1 MSGATGPYVEPKGRQ
16 DHYHGELPTV
26 QTKSDPSAYMTIEDM
41 RHASTKSKKALE
53 EFARYK
59 SALKMLR
66 LPLPRLLGP
75 YKETDVLPQDLV
87 GWNGPVHDMKVHPS
101 SVPGHVLA
109 KAAHRKQNQGSHK
122 SEGDGPSEA
131 REDSEMVTDGP
142 GGSGPGQETD
152 TKPADVEDEMLDE
165 EDESAGQSKD
175 NVKDEERSEA
185 SADDAMDEED
195 EEEQDEDED

>member
-75 YKETDVLPQDLV
+75 YKETDILPQDLV
-87 GWNGPVHDMKVHPS
+87 GWNGPVQAFLS
-101 SVPGHVLA
+101 
-109 KAAHRKQNQGSHK
+109 
-122 SEGDGPSEA
+122 
-131 REDSEMVTDGP
+131 
-142 GGSGPGQETD
+142 
-152 TKPADVEDEMLDE
+152 
-165 EDESAGQSKD
+165 QSF
-175 NVKDEERSEA
+175 VA
-185 SADDAMDEED
+185 
-195 EEEQDEDED
+195 